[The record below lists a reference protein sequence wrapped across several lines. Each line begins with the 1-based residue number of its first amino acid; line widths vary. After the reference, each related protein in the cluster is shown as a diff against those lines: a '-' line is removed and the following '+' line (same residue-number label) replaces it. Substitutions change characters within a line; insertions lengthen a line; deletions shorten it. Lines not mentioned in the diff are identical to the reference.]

1 MVNLFVFEDSDVVDG
16 KVVIRD
22 PAKVE
27 HLKKV
32 LKVEVGSTIKMGMLG
47 GMLYTGHITAIV
59 PDVSY
64 EVRLEAVAGSEWN
77 PLVGSA
83 GVCLLLGT
91 PRPSMTKSISTVSA
105 TMGVDQIV
113 FVKSERVDKS
123 YFQSKTMGGPEMKKN
138 LIHGAEQGVLRRLPE
153 TCCFPNHSL
162 EAFLKDAWPEVEAK
176 LKKQHPQRH
185 IVKLIAEP
193 RVPSNIL
200 RATCEELAS
209 VPGAEE
215 PFFVIAI
222 GPEGGWVKRKKNKQ
236 RERSSKENLDS
247 SGSGNVPNVRV
258 SRVSLWGTH
267 FANRDGG
274 GGAACS
280 SCAGERRVATR
291 RSDQLAA
298 HWRKETQ
305 ATRRTI
311 KLTSFLNYLSV
322 ENFTI

>member
-1 MVNLFVFEDSDVVDG
+1 MCVAAIVRFDQSSRVRICSRFICSQFVLMVNLFVFEDSDVVDG

-222 GPEGGWVKRKKNKQ
+222 GPEGGWVKNEKKGRGEEFLTEKCRFLQ
-236 RERSSKENLDS
+236 K
-247 SGSGNVPNVRV
+247 
-258 SRVSLWGTH
+258 WK
-267 FANRDGG
+267 
-274 GGAACS
+274 CS
-280 SCAGERRVATR
+280 ECAGFARFIVGNTFCEQRRR
-291 RSDQLAA
+291 W
-298 HWRKETQ
+298 WRCLL
-305 ATRRTI
+305 
-311 KLTSFLNYLSV
+311 KLRW
-322 ENFTI
+322 